1 VLDFAETS
9 NSSAP
14 VRLWTMALGRL
25 LTISSLTII
34 SGEVPGLAE
43 TFTIRYKIVSPY
55 ADLDCL

>member
-1 VLDFAETS
+1 
-9 NSSAP
+9 
-14 VRLWTMALGRL
+14 MALGRL

-55 ADLDCL
+55 ADLDCLQEEHRLTPICTKRRSRS